1 MTRGASSGCYRC
13 KVVLAFSIT
22 FNMLLF
28 YALCWATGNAAN
40 PVIISLGWLGLGVL
54 VGSLV
59 FSFVEEEEEEEEGE

>member
-1 MTRGASSGCYRC
+1 VGSSCARC

-28 YALCWATGNAAN
+28 YALMWVTGNTAN
-40 PVIISLGWLGLGVL
+40 PVVISLGWMGLGLL
-54 VGSLV
+54 VAALV